1 MLFFEPLIPLG
12 KDISVHKLR
21 GKFSDPPTL
30 CPYLVKGDAMNLTL
44 IYNNVTSFP
53 SRSLPMLS
61 WFYVQD
67 RYLSC
72 SRTILGS
79 RFHPYRKPM
88 TPNNCIHFCM
98 KGILKKI
105 CKNSLKNFRQLK
117 TGRLKRSQFS
127 FLFLSSENLKK
138 MFYFFTYILIDY
150 LLHEITK
157 EF

>member
-1 MLFFEPLIPLG
+1 MVIFILTIKTKNVFLCRGAGISKFLVSPNHFSRRNLPLPPDSFRVKGPSLYKVRVFCFFFEPLIPLG

-53 SRSLPMLS
+53 SWILPMLS

-72 SRTILGS
+72 SRTIEGS
-79 RFHPYRKPM
+79 
-88 TPNNCIHFCM
+88 
-98 KGILKKI
+98 
-105 CKNSLKNFRQLK
+105 
-117 TGRLKRSQFS
+117 S
-127 FLFLSSENLKK
+127 FQP
-138 MFYFFTYILIDY
+138 
-150 LLHEITK
+150 
-157 EF
+157 